1 MDVMEWAIKVLSKWR
16 YSPLILPLIFFGV
29 LLGSFYFPLPD
40 GISAS
45 IQTRGIIG
53 LIASF
58 AITAISWRFQ
68 QPPTVKN
75 GHVGIIIAVRSEDEK
90 TKGRI
95 SKDFVATCKVLLE
108 ESRVN
113 QPFQLIELNNFF
125 SEMATDNASA
135 DELRMRCKGAF
146 LLFGDTVQRRER
158 GKNQYVL
165 RLQGLVSH
173 APISPNNQSILAQ
186 EMFAVLP
193 LKQSILEE
201 NELSGFEITT
211 IQLAEATKYIIA
223 TSALLSHDFE
233 LAIALLEE
241 LQQAKKRLK
250 TNANIKAIKKLI
262 ELIPRRLADA
272 YRFAS
277 LVHFSRWEVSREENE
292 LKDSINWR
300 VKYNNLVPADTLE
313 FLLLRAIE
321 QFVFNRDIVAAINYI
336 NQCKSKSITNT
347 SWKYSAA
354 FLEAYRNNLDKA
366 KQLYDAALSTES
378 GHDIPFQVEGFIAW
392 ILEIEP
398 QNNQLNFCLGY
409 LNEKFKND
417 LVSARQNYAK
427 FLSSPC
433 QEDFSKNAIEHAKT
447 FMAEH

>member
-1 MDVMEWAIKVLSKWR
+1 MDVMEWAIKALSKWR
-16 YSPLILPLIFFGV
+16 YSPLILPLIFLGV

-58 AITAISWRFQ
+58 AITAIFWRFQ

-95 SKDFVATCKVLLE
+95 SKDFVATCKILLE
-108 ESRVN
+108 ESRVY

-135 DELRMRCKGAF
+135 DELRMRCRGAF

-165 RLQGLVSH
+165 RLRGLVSH

-193 LKQSILEE
+193 LKKSILEE
-201 NELSGFEITT
+201 NELSEFEITT

-250 TNANIKAIKKLI
+250 INANIKAIKKLI

-277 LVHFSRWEVSREENE
+277 LVHFSRWEVSRDENE

-313 FLLLRAIE
+313 LLLLRAIE

-336 NQCKSKSITNT
+336 KESLIKS
-347 SWKYSAA
+347 
-354 FLEAYRNNLDKA
+354 
-366 KQLYDAALSTES
+366 
-378 GHDIPFQVEGFIAW
+378 
-392 ILEIEP
+392 
-398 QNNQLNFCLGY
+398 
-409 LNEKFKND
+409 
-417 LVSARQNYAK
+417 
-427 FLSSPC
+427 
-433 QEDFSKNAIEHAKT
+433 
-447 FMAEH
+447 

>member
-1 MDVMEWAIKVLSKWR
+1 MKDIVDYFVLIAKWR
-16 YSPLILPLIFFGV
+16 YKPFFLLLVFLGI
-29 LLGSFYFPLPD
+29 LLGALYFPLPE
-40 GISAS
+40 GIAVS
-45 IQTRGIIG
+45 IETRGIIG
-53 LIASF
+53 LIVAVVM
-58 AITAISWRFQ
+58 TAIFWRYQ
-68 QPPTVKN
+68 QPPTVKK
-75 GHVGIIIAVRSEDEK
+75 GHVGIITAIKSEDEK

-95 SKDFVATCKVLLE
+95 SKDFVATCKKLLE
-108 ESRVN
+108 ESRAN
-113 QPFQLIELNNFF
+113 QPFQLIELNDYF
-125 SEMATDNASA
+125 SEMATDNTSA
-135 DELRMRCKGAF
+135 DALRMRCRGAF
-146 LLFGDTVQRRER
+146 LLFGDTVQRQER
-158 GKNQYVL
+158 GKKLYVL
-165 RLQGLVSH
+165 RLQGLVCH
-173 APISPNNQSILAQ
+173 APISANNQSILAQ

-193 LKQSILEE
+193 LKKSILEE

-250 TNANIKAIKKLI
+250 KNVNVKALKKLI

-277 LVHFSRWEVSREENE
+277 LVHFSRWEASRDENE
-292 LKDSINWR
+292 LINSINWR
-300 VKYNNLVPADTLE
+300 VKYNLLVPADNLE
-313 FLLLRAIE
+313 LLLIRAIE
-321 QFVFNRDIVAAINYI
+321 KFVFNRDIVAAINYI
-336 NQCKSKSITNT
+336 DQCKSKSITNT

-366 KQLYDAALSTES
+366 KQLYDAAISTES

-398 QNNQLNFCLGY
+398 QNSQLNFCLGY

-417 LVSARQNYAK
+417 FVSARQNYAK

-433 QEDFSKNAIEHAKT
+433 QEDFSKRAIEHAKT
-447 FMAEH
+447 FMVEH

>member
-1 MDVMEWAIKVLSKWR
+1 MGVMEWVIKALSKWR
-16 YSPLILPLIFFGV
+16 YSPKILPIIFLGA
-29 LLGSFYFPLPD
+29 LLGLLYFPLPD

-53 LIASF
+53 LIASIG
-58 AITAISWRFQ
+58 ITTIFWRFQ

-75 GHVGIIIAVRSEDEK
+75 GHVGIIIAIRSEDEK

-95 SKDFVATCKVLLE
+95 SKDFVATCKILLE
-108 ESRVN
+108 ESHVN
-113 QPFQLIELNNFF
+113 KPFQLIELNNLF
-125 SEMATDNASA
+125 SEMATDYASA
-135 DELRMRCKGAF
+135 NKLRMRCRGDF

-173 APISPNNQSILAQ
+173 APISPNNKSMLAQ
-186 EMFAVLP
+186 EMSAVLP
-193 LKQSILEE
+193 LKKSILEE

-223 TSALLSHDFE
+223 TSALLSHNFE

-277 LVHFSRWEVSREENE
+277 RVHFSRWEVSREENE
-292 LKDSINWR
+292 LKDSINWV
-300 VKYNNLVPADTLE
+300 VKYINLVPADTLE

-336 NQCKSKSITNT
+336 NQCKSKSIINT

-354 FLEAYRNNLDKA
+354 FLEAYRNKLDEA
-366 KQLYDAALSTES
+366 KQLYDAAIYTES
-378 GHDIPFQVEGFIAW
+378 GHDIPFQVEGFVAW

-417 LVSARQNYAK
+417 FVSARQYYSK
-427 FLSSPC
+427 FLSSPY
-433 QEDFSKNAIEHAKT
+433 QEEFSKDAIDHAIDS
-447 FMAEH
+447 AR